1 MTSTLDLNN
10 HWPNQGLNRI
20 TFATVTVA
28 DYNNED
34 ARNDYIIGC
43 EAGGFGKGS
52 DTKEEIFKQLGKAV
66 AKGEAIPGVFLPYD
80 MTHSG
85 SPCKSNLYISLV
97 ELQYFL
103 KNQMMAIQWQ

>member
-1 MTSTLDLNN
+1 MWYGLQLND
-10 HWPNQGLNRI
+10 WADTI
-20 TFATVTVA
+20 TDIDQSFSA
-28 DYNNED
+28 DIQIHCTPKCRYVKLTH
-34 ARNDYIIGC
+34 I
-43 EAGGFGKGS
+43 AGGFGKGS

-97 ELQYFL
+97 DRMSLIFNPNLY
-103 KNQMMAIQWQ
+103 

>member
-1 MTSTLDLNN
+1 MWYGLQLDV
-10 HWPNQGLNRI
+10 WPEAI
-20 TFATVTVA
+20 TDIDDDSFSA
-28 DYNNED
+28 DIKEHCTKKCGDFYVKLTH
-34 ARNDYIIGC
+34 I
-43 EAGGFGKGS
+43 AGGFGKGS

-97 ELQYFL
+97 DRMSLIFNPNLY
-103 KNQMMAIQWQ
+103 